1 MIKTPVQRIGFGL
14 YLLGVVFAIWG
25 SVQRMAAEDKHQA
38 SEILLDAES
47 LRQWRQTLKEQPGV
61 LEKKLVE
68 KGISSVAVGELHLDE
83 MVEEGRVVA
92 QSGPQFL
99 LTLAGGALGPVPD
112 EQAQALE
119 EVANGETFGTFL
131 IFRNPSFARALLP
144 QARILFGPDVR
155 AFLDD
160 RILWLPVTRK
170 ALQPVGL
177 GFNSPEIERL
187 ASLGFSIWLR
197 PENRSGL
204 TEQQMT
210 DLFKEWNGLP
220 AVQGVIFGG
229 ALNEAMGYP
238 DLLEQTAEA
247 LREVGWKIGY
257 IELSPGAQQD
267 GIESLVRALPGQAVR
282 VMAVSPPHQAK
293 LASFRVL
300 GMYSLGARERNIRAL
315 YVRPYNVPGRPE
327 LDAEFLYAL
336 PGELEK
342 QGPADLFDT
351 AATPPPALITV
362 LVLCIAS
369 GALALLLLDDL
380 GINVKGA
387 WWLLLIVPV
396 FGFLAANAIGK
407 GVLYRCLLALAV
419 GIGAPLLAFLK
430 WVYPAVTGERKGTLG
445 EGLRVLVLTS
455 LMSLTAGLFL
465 AALLSETTFLLG
477 LDRFR
482 GVKLLTLGTP
492 VLIVLAFVFKRYTFS
507 QLWGGLRSYV
517 AVYQA
522 LLAGV
527 VTVLLGFLFLRTGN
541 DAGGAASDWER
552 TWRVILDQAL
562 GVRPRFKEFM
572 VAHPAMVCTPLVAS
586 RAGFLPSLLC
596 VLLAGIGQAGIVDTF
611 AHVHTPLDVTLT
623 RVGLGVLFGAIIGL
637 IAGGLFSFLEPRVT
651 VRVKGLLGLK

>member
-1 MIKTPVQRIGFGL
+1 MIKTPVQRVGFAL
-14 YLLGVVFAIWG
+14 YFLGVVFAIWG
-25 SVQRMAAEDKHQA
+25 SVQRMAAEEKHQA
-38 SEILLDAES
+38 SEILLDAEA
-47 LRQWRQTLKEQPGV
+47 LRQWSQTLKKSPGE
-61 LEKKLVE
+61 LEKELVE
-68 KGISSVAVGELHLDE
+68 QGISSVAVGELHLDE

-99 LTLAGGALGPVPD
+99 LTLAGGALGPIPP
-112 EQAQALE
+112 EEAQALE
-119 EVANGETFGTFL
+119 EVASGEAFGTFL
-131 IFRNPSFARALLP
+131 IFRNPSFAKALLP
-144 QARILFGPDVR
+144 QARVLFGPEVR
-155 AFLDD
+155 PFLEG

-204 TEQQMT
+204 TEQQMN
-210 DLFKEWNGLP
+210 DLFNEWNGLP
-220 AVQGVIFGG
+220 AVQGVVFGG

-238 DLLEQTAEA
+238 DLLEQAADA
-247 LREVGWKIGY
+247 LRKVGWKIGY

-293 LASFRVL
+293 LAPFRVL

-327 LDAEFLYAL
+327 LDDEFLRAL
-336 PGELEK
+336 PAELEK

-362 LVLCIAS
+362 LVLCVAS

-387 WWLLLIVPV
+387 WWLLLLVPV
-396 FGFLAANAIGK
+396 VGYLAANAIGK

-430 WVYPAVTGERKGTLG
+430 WVYPSVAGEQKGTLG
-445 EGLRVLVLTS
+445 EGLRVLALTS
-455 LMSLTAGLFL
+455 LMSLSAGLFL

-492 VLIVLAFVFKRYTFS
+492 VLIVLAFVFKRYTLS

-527 VTVLLGFLFLRTGN
+527 VTVLFGFLFLRTGN

-552 TWRVILDQAL
+552 TLRVVLDQAL

-572 VAHPAMVCTPLVAS
+572 VAHPAMVCAPLVAA
-586 RAGFLPSLLC
+586 RAGFLPSLLF

-611 AHVHTPLDVTLT
+611 AHVHTPLGVTLI

-651 VRVKGLLGLK
+651 VRIKERLGLK